1 MIYAAMTDTGKLRK
15 SNQDSFAHPG
25 APGYEINEEQLERFG
40 HLFIVCDGVGGHAAG
55 DVASRIATSHLM
67 TRWYSEAHLE
77 LPDRERLSRFIIE
90 ANDEIFTHVLAHPQ
104 HRGMATTLVA
114 MLVRGSRALVAN
126 LGDSRMYLLRG
137 SSLRQITVD
146 HSLVQEMY
154 EQGEI
159 PSSEL
164 RRHPYKHIISNA
176 LGFEADP
183 RIDLFEL
190 ELQSGD
196 LCLLCTDG
204 LTDMLGDISIARI
217 LRSESSVE
225 DKTTALVR
233 KALDKGGFD
242 NVTVIILVL
251 ANYHSTQ

>member
-25 APGYEINEEQLERFG
+25 APGFELTEEQLERFG
-40 HLFIVCDGVGGHAAG
+40 HLFIVCDGVGGYAAG
-55 DVASRIATSHLM
+55 DVASWLASSHLM
-67 TRWYSEAHLE
+67 SRWYSEARLE
-77 LPDRERLSRFIIE
+77 LPDRERLSLIIQE
-90 ANDEIFTHVLAHPQ
+90 TNDEIFTHVLAHHQ

-114 MLVRGSRALVAN
+114 LLVRGSHALVAN
-126 LGDSRMYLLRG
+126 LGDSRMYLMRG
-137 SSLRQITVD
+137 SKLRQITVD
-146 HSLVQEMY
+146 HSLVREMY
-154 EQGEI
+154 ELGEI
-159 PSSEL
+159 PRSEL

-176 LGFEADP
+176 LGFEANP

-204 LTDMLGDISIARI
+204 LTDMLGDISITRI
-217 LRSESSVE
+217 LRSGGSVE
-225 DKTTALVR
+225 DKTSALVR

-242 NVTVIILVL
+242 NVTVVMVE
-251 ANYHSTQ
+251 